1 MFWEFPA
8 TLCQT
13 PLRASLRSACRA
25 CLEIQTSQILV
36 TSLAYFTQST
46 QFVALLE
53 YVINIPHNI
62 VLSKVLWA
70 LRARRIGSF
79 GDRN

>member
-13 PLRASLRSACRA
+13 PLRVLLHPACRA

-46 QFVALLE
+46 QFVALLK

-62 VLSKVLWA
+62 MLSKALWA
-70 LRARRIGSF
+70 RIGSF